1 MELQEKPVTSTG
13 SGATTTPI
21 LAGEKDP
28 TAEPLIPSQ
37 ETTSIELVNFLN
49 ARPSTPAEA
58 LGLLQT
64 RFFDLQSLKLDVR
77 LAGNPDTGR
86 LYVVIGWKGHKLGVQ
101 DGHITVDQI
110 PVLKME
116 SE

>member
-1 MELQEKPVTSTG
+1 MEPQKEQDTSTG
-13 SGATTTPI
+13 SGATTNPI
-21 LAGEKDP
+21 LAREGAP
-28 TAEPLIPSQ
+28 TGGHLEPSLESFG
-37 ETTSIELVNFLN
+37 TDLANFLN
-49 ARPSTPAEA
+49 ARTSTPVEA

-64 RFFDLQSLKLDVR
+64 RFFDLQSLKLDVI

-101 DGHITVDQI
+101 DGHITVDSV

-116 SE
+116 ST